1 MSISNYLMKSSK
13 GLRMPKGKD
22 STGIHFE
29 GAVLTGQ
36 KSLEQR
42 HHEVIAE
49 VTKTISTGSGPLV
62 EVIPS
67 HLRPPD
73 TRYKSTL

>member
-1 MSISNYLMKSSK
+1 MSITNYLMKSSN
-13 GLRMPKGKD
+13 GLRMPKGND

-29 GAVLTGQ
+29 GPVLTGE

-42 HHEVIAE
+42 HHEVITQ
-49 VTKTISTGSGPLV
+49 VTKTILNGSGPLV
-62 EVIPS
+62 EAIPS

-73 TRYKSTL
+73 TRYKSTT